1 MTLVRIGR
9 GKYISPD
16 TYPKEVHLEVTS
28 ECNLNC
34 EFCYR
39 RSWNETPR
47 DMDLGL
53 YSEIL
58 DQLESIGTEFVWL
71 SGWGE
76 PMYHRNFPELL
87 ETASERFRL
96 GIITNGVLL
105 GQYAEEIVSH
115 RVEKVVISVNSF
127 NSEKYG
133 SIRVGS
139 ELENLFE
146 SVKML
151 KREKRRQKSQYPSI
165 WFIKVL
171 MKSNLEDL
179 PEEVKKAAQLG
190 GVGLILSNLIPT
202 QEKLL
207 DQVLYGRNPD
217 PRTKKI
223 LHIARAKAILYRIKL
238 IEPEFEYRTDRF
250 CPFVGRDQ
258 LAINRKGD
266 VSPCLFALHSYSA
279 WIDGR
284 RKEINQIKFGNIVE
298 RDLMDIWWDKRYAEF
313 RAHVELLQFPSCNDC
328 PYEEFCD
335 MASSNELDCW
345 GNSPS
350 CAACPYF
357 RRVVLCPR
365 TELMERLI
373 LR

>member
-1 MTLVRIGR
+1 MLSIRMGR
-9 GKYISPD
+9 GEYIPPN
-16 TYPKEVHLEVTS
+16 TYPREVHVEVTS

-39 RSWNETPR
+39 RSWDETPR
-47 DMDLGL
+47 DMDLEL
-53 YSEIL
+53 YSEII

-76 PMYHRNFPELL
+76 PTYHKNFPELL
-87 ETASERFRL
+87 EIASGRFRL
-96 GIITNGVLL
+96 GILTNGVLL
-105 GQYAEEIVSH
+105 GQYAEDIVSH
-115 RVEKVVISVNSF
+115 KVEKVVVSVDSLDP
-127 NSEKYG
+127 EKYG
-133 SIRVGS
+133 HIRVGS
-139 ELENLFE
+139 ELESLFE
-146 SVKML
+146 SIKEL
-151 KREKRRQKSQYPSI
+151 KEEKKRQKRKYPSI

-179 PEEVKKAAQLG
+179 PEEVKRASEIGA
-190 GVGLILSNLIPT
+190 VGLILSNLIPT
-202 QEKLL
+202 QEHLS

-217 PRTKKI
+217 PKTRKV
-223 LHIARAKAILYRIKL
+223 LHIARGKAILSRIKL
-238 IEPEFEYRTDRF
+238 VEPEFEYRTDRF

-258 LAINRKGD
+258 LAINRSGD
-266 VSPCLFALHSYSA
+266 VSPCLFALHNYVA

-284 RKEINQIKFGNIVE
+284 RKKINQIKFGNVMK
-298 RDLMDIWWDKRYAEF
+298 RPLVDIWWDKKYAEF

-350 CAACPYF
+350 CAACPYY
-357 RRVVLCPR
+357 RRIVLCPR
-365 TELMERLI
+365 TELMERL
-373 LR
+373 LSH